1 MKTRQNGP
9 YSTKVAEAKQFCNYL
24 RPVYHTIVSHIHNFR
39 LNNQCKSSNVK
50 NPTTP
55 LSKLVPIM
63 LAFFAM
69 GFVDMVGTAT
79 NYAKADFT
87 LSDTMANFLPTMV
100 FFWFLIMSVPTSMIM
115 NRIGKRNTVLLSL
128 AVTSVSLI
136 MPLVSYNFPVMLVS
150 FCLLGIGN
158 TLMQVSLNPL
168 VSLITTSDKL
178 ASTLTFGQFVKAIA
192 SFITPILASW
202 AAVKFGNW
210 KLVFPVFA
218 AFSILATLLLWSTK
232 VPENIT
238 ANKSAGFLQCLKL
251 LANGTVLLLFF
262 GIVAHVGIDVGVNTC
277 APKIIMER
285 TGLPLETAGK
295 ATSVYFLFRT
305 IGCLSGSFILAKWKD
320 SKFFSASVAMMVLSM
335 IGLGFGR
342 NELILYASLAFVGF
356 GNSNIFPIIFSRA
369 LLSRPD
375 KTNEISG
382 LMIMGLIGG
391 SIFPLLMGITSD
403 ALSSQTGSVII
414 ISTGVIYLIILS
426 RILLKKQA

>member
-1 MKTRQNGP
+1 MNN
-9 YSTKVAEAKQFCNYL
+9 STTN
-24 RPVYHTIVSHIHNFR
+24 IG
-39 LNNQCKSSNVK
+39 
-50 NPTTP
+50 
-55 LSKLVPIM
+55 KLVPIM

-79 NYAKADFT
+79 NYAKADFA
-87 LSDTMANFLPTMV
+87 LSDTVANFLPTMV

-115 NRIGKRNTVLLSL
+115 NRIGKRKTVLLSL
-128 AVTSVSLI
+128 AVTSLSLVL
-136 MPLVSYNFPVMLVS
+136 PLVSYSFTVMLVS

-168 VSLITTSDKL
+168 VSLITTSDRL

-202 AAVKFGNW
+202 AAVEFGSW
-210 KLVFPVFA
+210 KLVFPIFA
-218 AFSILATLLLWSTK
+218 AFSILATLLLWGTK
-232 VPENIT
+232 VPETISG
-238 ANKSAGFLQCLKL
+238 NKSASFMQCLGL
-251 LANGTVLLLFF
+251 LGNGTVLLLFF

-305 IGCLSGSFILAKWKD
+305 IGCLTGSLILAKWKD
-320 SKFFSASVAMMVLSM
+320 SKFFAVSVALMVLSM
-335 IGLGFGR
+335 IGLGFCR
-342 NELILYASLAFVGF
+342 NEFALYASLALVGF

-391 SIFPLLMGITSD
+391 SVFPLLMGIMSD
-403 ALSSQTGSVII
+403 ALQSQIGSVIV
-414 ISTGVIYLIILS
+414 ISVGVVYLIILS
-426 RILLKKQA
+426 RILLKRKIQQQ